1 MHHTSLL
8 SAADP
13 NVAVVFLFSIIF
25 GFLLANTQG
34 QFFLVL
40 RRQSSLLVLGTETV
54 FRTQLE
60 WRIQD
65 VAIFEINHIPDQAL

>member
-13 NVAVVFLFSIIF
+13 NVAVVFLFGIIF

-65 VAIFEINHIPDQAL
+65 VAILEINHIPDQAL